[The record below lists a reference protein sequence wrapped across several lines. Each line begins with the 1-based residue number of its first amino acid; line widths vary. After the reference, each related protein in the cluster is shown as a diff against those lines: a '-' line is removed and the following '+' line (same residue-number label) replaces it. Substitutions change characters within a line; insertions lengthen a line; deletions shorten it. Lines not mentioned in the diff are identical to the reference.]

1 MDINFWTIQG
11 IGIIAWIVLLLSYYR
26 ENTNKIL
33 IFQMIATFLYCIH
46 YYLLGAYSGLFICIF
61 EVVRD
66 LLYYKTDWDNYIFY
80 GSIPIYI
87 ISGIFS
93 FTTFMDILPIF
104 SSLLD
109 GYTLT
114 KKKKIVVIGAI
125 ISYTSWVIYDI
136 SVMSISCAITDGL
149 VVISNIC
156 ILIFGD
162 TIVEKFNKLV
172 TKKIKV
178 TNRNK
183 KQLTSN

>member
-1 MDINFWTIQG
+1 MDISFWGVQA
-11 IGIIAWIVLLLSYYR
+11 IGIIAWIILVLSYYR
-26 ENTNKIL
+26 EDTNKIL
-33 IFQMIATFLYCIH
+33 IFQAIATFLYCIH
-46 YYLLGAYSGLFICIF
+46 YYLLGAYSGLFICVF
-61 EVVRD
+61 EVIRD
-66 LLYYKTDWDNYIFY
+66 LLYYKTDWDDYIFY
-80 GSIPIYI
+80 GSIPVYV

-162 TIVEKFNKLV
+162 AIVEKFNKLV
-172 TKKIKV
+172 TKKIKLK
-178 TNRNK
+178 NSKK

>member
-1 MDINFWTIQG
+1 MDINFWTIQA
-11 IGIIAWIVLLLSYYR
+11 IGIIAWIILVLSYYR

-33 IFQMIATFLYCIH
+33 IFQAIATFLYCIH
-46 YYLLGAYSGLFICIF
+46 YYLLGAYSGLFICVF
-61 EVVRD
+61 EVIRD
-66 LLYYKTDWDNYIFY
+66 LLYYKTDWDDYIFY
-80 GSIPIYI
+80 GSIPVYI
-87 ISGIFS
+87 ISGIVS
-93 FTTFMDILPIF
+93 FTTFLDILPIF

-125 ISYTSWVIYDI
+125 ISYTLWVIYDI

-149 VVISNIC
+149 VVVSNIC

-162 TIVEKFNKLV
+162 AIVEKFHKIA

-178 TNRNK
+178 TNKTK
-183 KQLTSN
+183 KELTSN

>member
-1 MDINFWTIQG
+1 MDANFLLIQG

-26 ENTNKIL
+26 EDTNKIL
-33 IFQMIATFLYCIH
+33 FFQTVATFLYCIH
-46 YYLLGAYSGLFICIF
+46 YYLLGAYSGLFICVF

-66 LLYYKTDWDNYIFY
+66 LLYYKTDWDDYIFY
-80 GSIPIYI
+80 GSVPVYI
-87 ISGIFS
+87 ISGIIS
-93 FTTFMDILPIF
+93 FTNILDVLPII

-114 KKKKIVVIGAI
+114 KKKRIVVIGAI
-125 ISYTSWVIYDI
+125 ISYTLWVIYDI

-162 TIVEKFNKLV
+162 SIEEKFNKIV
-172 TKKIKV
+172 TKKIKILS
-178 TNRNK
+178 K
-183 KQLTSN
+183 